1 MERFGSRWN
10 FSVKVVHPQWRSPL
24 TREQA
29 LLGFSIIFCPAARA
43 PRESLLNCRLVLFD
57 QSHLNFHFQSFNF
70 GRNANGSLRF
80 DWKRFQ
86 SNSVVLFYPVNS
98 SCFRLFSLAI
108 TLRNLET
115 VKCGML
121 KSNWVRL
128 KNRSLF
134 TDVVLFFFS
143 FFSKTSAS
151 ARTSAEREERAE
163 SV

>member
-29 LLGFSIIFCPAARA
+29 LLGFPIIFCPAARA

-98 SCFRLFSLAI
+98 CCFRLFGLAI

-115 VKCGML
+115 VKCGIL

-134 TDVVLFFFS
+134 TDFVLFFFS

-151 ARTSAEREERAE
+151 AE